1 MTQQTRVDFTSG
13 VTSTLT
19 DGGNNTA
26 AEVRSLMTN
35 GIDSS
40 FVILTDDSDD
50 ITEGATNLFL
60 TTAERTILGN
70 TSGTN
75 TGDQTSVTGN
85 AGTVTVV
92 DAAEDATTWV
102 LLGTAQTGSLSPA
115 TDAGITYNGT
125 TNALTASTFI
135 GALTGNVTG
144 NVTGDVTGNVSGTSG
159 STTGNAAT
167 ATALQT
173 ARDINGVSFNGTANI
188 TITAEPSDG
197 DKGDITVSASGA
209 TWNIDAGA
217 VSTTELGGDIT
228 TAGKALLDDADASAQ
243 RTTLGLGTAAT
254 TAATDYATAAQG
266 ASADTALQLADTALQ
281 GDKATQAETE
291 AGTADKFPDAASLKY
306 HPGVAKAWAVFG
318 MTAVLTA
325 SSNVTSVTDNG
336 LGDFTVN
343 WSITFSSAN
352 YPVISAYQNAGSALQ
367 FDAQLKDVTATS
379 ARLLSVQSGTTTVNE
394 VAGTKIHVAALGD
407 LQ

>member
-102 LLGTAQTGSLSPA
+102 LLCTSQTGSLSPA

-266 ASADTALQLADTALQ
+266 ALADTALQ
-281 GDKATQAETE
+281 DKATQAEME
-291 AGTADKFPDAASLKY
+291 AQTADKFPDAAILKH
-306 HPGVAKAWAVFG
+306 HPGVAKAWVKFNGTGTPAIN
-318 MTAVLTA
+318 A
-325 SSNVTSVTDNG
+325 SYNVG
-336 LGDFTVN
+336 
-343 WSITFSSAN
+343 SITDVGTGDYLVNFTTNFSSDN
-352 YPVISAYQNAGSALQ
+352 YVMNGSSR
-367 FDAQLKDVTATS
+367 FDSGTGVSNLVVNQK
-379 ARLLSVQSGTTTVNE
+379 RGGVQSASQCQVSTQNMGGSV
-394 VAGTKIHVAALGD
+394 IDGD
-407 LQ
+407 RIFCAFFGDQ